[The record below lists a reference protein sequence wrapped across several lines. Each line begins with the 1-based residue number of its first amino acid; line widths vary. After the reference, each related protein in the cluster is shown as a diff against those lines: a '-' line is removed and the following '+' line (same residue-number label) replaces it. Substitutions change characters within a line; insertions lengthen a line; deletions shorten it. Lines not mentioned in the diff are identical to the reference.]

1 MQFHPRAFQ
10 MQKAA
15 FGGVAF
21 RLKKTRGFLVFLFF
35 MNFLNV

>member
-1 MQFHPRAFQ
+1 

-21 RLKKTRGFLVFLFF
+21 RLKKTQGLPGVFLI
-35 MNFLNV
+35 V

>member
-1 MQFHPRAFQ
+1 MPGKCGAMLGHSSDFQ

-21 RLKKTRGFLVFLFF
+21 RLKKTQGLPGVFF
-35 MNFLNV
+35 